1 MRGFD
6 KLEEG
11 RSRVLVYQVG
21 SIQIIY
27 QDVIRWLY
35 QVDCQM
41 DPYQILVDVSRVYW
55 IQLDPVGSQVD
66 PCVSQVDPCV
76 SQWILVGS
84 MCILGGSMYILV
96 DLSWIHV
103 YPVGSLYILVEP
115 LQTLVYPLLDP
126 CRSLQIFSISTC
138 IFIYPLYPYQS
149 TLSLSIH
156 SYPLLSTLSIYSISF
171 NIHSMQQI
179 YFAFFIKALLNMRIF
194 RIFPLFTSRKLL
206 QPIKSIQ
213 NTSIPLIDIIPINWN
228 SFQSS
233 CTCHHVHPSFFS
245 KSLLIN
251 VDDSIQY
258 NNQLLFFLFI
268 V

>member
-6 KLEEG
+6 KLEEE

-27 QDVIRWLY
+27 QDDIRWLY

-41 DPYQILVDVSRVYW
+41 DPYQILVDSF
-55 IQLDPVGSQVD
+55 I
-66 PCVSQVDPCV
+66 
-76 SQWILVGS
+76 SQWMLVESIGS
-84 MCILGGSMYILV
+84 MCILGGSMYILSGSMYILV
-96 DLSWIHV
+96 DLRWIQLDLSWIHV

>member
-66 PCVSQVDPCV
+66 PCVSQVDPCI

-84 MCILGGSMYILV
+84 MCIQLDPCISQQSLYRPQYIHYQILV
-96 DLSWIHV
+96 
-103 YPVGSLYILVEP
+103 
-115 LQTLVYPLLDP
+115 DP
-126 CRSLQIFSISTC
+126 CRSLVYPLVSLYTHSIP
-138 IFIYPLYPYQS
+138 INPLYPYQS
-149 TLSLSIH
+149 TLIH
-156 SYPLLSTLSIYSISF
+156 SYPPYPSILY
-171 NIHSMQQI
+171 
-179 YFAFFIKALLNMRIF
+179 
-194 RIFPLFTSRKLL
+194 
-206 QPIKSIQ
+206 
-213 NTSIPLIDIIPINWN
+213 
-228 SFQSS
+228 
-233 CTCHHVHPSFFS
+233 
-245 KSLLIN
+245 LLI
-251 VDDSIQY
+251 SILCNRSILPSSSRHY
-258 NNQLLFFLFI
+258 
-268 V
+268 

>member
-27 QDVIRWLY
+27 QDVIRWVY

-55 IQLDPVGSQVD
+55 IQLDPVGS
-66 PCVSQVDPCV
+66 
-76 SQWILVGS
+76 

-103 YPVGSLYILVEP
+103 YPVGPLYILVEP

>member
-55 IQLDPVGSQVD
+55 IHVYLRWIHVYLSGSQLDPCIS
-66 PCVSQVDPCV
+66 S
-76 SQWILVGS
+76 WILVYLS
-84 MCILGGSMYILV
+84 RAFIDLSISITRSLQILV
-96 DLSWIHV
+96 DLQYIHL
-103 YPVGSLYILVEP
+103 YLYI
-115 LQTLVYPLLDP
+115 
-126 CRSLQIFSISTC
+126 
-138 IFIYPLYPYQS
+138 S

>member
-41 DPYQILVDVSRVYW
+41 DPYQILVDSFISQWMLVESIGSSW
-55 IQLDPVGSQVD
+55 IQLDPVGS
-66 PCVSQVDPCV
+66 
-76 SQWILVGS
+76 
-84 MCILGGSMYILV
+84 MCIL
-96 DLSWIHV
+96 
-103 YPVGSLYILVEP
+103 VGSLYILVEP

>member
-55 IQLDPVGSQVD
+55 IQLDPVGS
-66 PCVSQVDPCV
+66 
-76 SQWILVGS
+76 

-115 LQTLVYPLLDP
+115 LWTLVYPLLDP

-149 TLSLSIH
+149 TLIH
-156 SYPLLSTLSIYSISF
+156 SYPPYPSILY
-171 NIHSMQQI
+171 
-179 YFAFFIKALLNMRIF
+179 
-194 RIFPLFTSRKLL
+194 
-206 QPIKSIQ
+206 
-213 NTSIPLIDIIPINWN
+213 
-228 SFQSS
+228 
-233 CTCHHVHPSFFS
+233 
-245 KSLLIN
+245 LLI
-251 VDDSIQY
+251 SILCNRSILPSSSRHY
-258 NNQLLFFLFI
+258 
-268 V
+268 

>member
-55 IQLDPVGSQVD
+55 IQLDP
-66 PCVSQVDPCV
+66 
-76 SQWILVGS
+76 VGS

-149 TLSLSIH
+149 TLIH

>member
-55 IQLDPVGSQVD
+55 IQLDPVGS
-66 PCVSQVDPCV
+66 
-76 SQWILVGS
+76 

-103 YPVGSLYILVEP
+103 YLSWIHVYLSGS
-115 LQTLVYPLLDP
+115 QLDP
-126 CRSLQIFSISTC
+126 CVSSWILVYLSRAFIDLSISITRSLQILVDLQYIH
-138 IFIYPLYPYQS
+138 LYLYIP

-156 SYPLLSTLSIYSISF
+156 SIPINPLLSTL
-171 NIHSMQQI
+171 IHPI
-179 YFAFFIKALLNMRIF
+179 HLFYIF
-194 RIFPLFTSRKLL
+194 
-206 QPIKSIQ
+206 
-213 NTSIPLIDIIPINWN
+213 
-228 SFQSS
+228 
-233 CTCHHVHPSFFS
+233 
-245 KSLLIN
+245 
-251 VDDSIQY
+251 
-258 NNQLLFFLFI
+258 
-268 V
+268 

>member
-21 SIQIIY
+21 SNRLY
-27 QDVIRWLY
+27 TRMLLDGCIRWI
-35 QVDCQM
+35 VRW
-41 DPYQILVDVSRVYW
+41 ILIR
-55 IQLDPVGSQVD
+55 
-66 PCVSQVDPCV
+66 
-76 SQWILVGS
+76 SQWMLVESIGSMCILVGS

>member
-55 IQLDPVGSQVD
+55 IQLDPVGS
-66 PCVSQVDPCV
+66 
-76 SQWILVGS
+76 

-103 YPVGSLYILVEP
+103 YPVGSLYIQLDPVGSLYILVEP

-138 IFIYPLYPYQS
+138 IFTYPFYPYQS

>member
-41 DPYQILVDVSRVYW
+41 DPYQILVDSFISQWMLVESIGSSW
-55 IQLDPVGSQVD
+55 IQLD
-66 PCVSQVDPCV
+66 PCVSQVDPCI

-84 MCILGGSMYILV
+84 
-96 DLSWIHV
+96 SWIHV

-149 TLSLSIH
+149 TLIH
-156 SYPLLSTLSIYSISF
+156 SYPPYPSILY
-171 NIHSMQQI
+171 
-179 YFAFFIKALLNMRIF
+179 
-194 RIFPLFTSRKLL
+194 
-206 QPIKSIQ
+206 
-213 NTSIPLIDIIPINWN
+213 
-228 SFQSS
+228 
-233 CTCHHVHPSFFS
+233 
-245 KSLLIN
+245 LLI
-251 VDDSIQY
+251 SILCNRSILPSSSRHY
-258 NNQLLFFLFI
+258 
-268 V
+268 

>member
-55 IQLDPVGSQVD
+55 IHVYLR
-66 PCVSQVDPCV
+66 
-76 SQWILVGS
+76 WIHVYLS
-84 MCILGGSMYILV
+84 GSMYILV

>member
-35 QVDCQM
+35 QVDCQI
-41 DPYQILVDVSRVYW
+41 DPYQILVDSFISQWMLVESIGSSW
-55 IQLDPVGSQVD
+55 IQLDPCISQLD
-66 PCVSQVDPCV
+66 PCI

-84 MCILGGSMYILV
+84 MCIQL
-96 DLSWIHV
+96 D
-103 YPVGSLYILVEP
+103 PVGSLYILVEP

>member
-55 IQLDPVGSQVD
+55 IQLDP
-66 PCVSQVDPCV
+66 
-76 SQWILVGS
+76 VGS

-251 VDDSIQY
+251 VDDSI
-258 NNQLLFFLFI
+258 
-268 V
+268 

>member
-21 SIQIIY
+21 SNRLYIVDYILGCY
-27 QDVIRWLY
+27 QMAVLGGLLDGSLL
-35 QVDCQM
+35 DPSGCQQSLL
-41 DPYQILVDVSRVYW
+41 DPVGSSWIHVYLRW
-55 IQLDPVGSQVD
+55 IQLDP
-66 PCVSQVDPCV
+66 CI

-149 TLSLSIH
+149 TLIH
-156 SYPLLSTLSIYSISF
+156 P
-171 NIHSMQQI
+171 IHLF
-179 YFAFFIKALLNMRIF
+179 YIF
-194 RIFPLFTSRKLL
+194 
-206 QPIKSIQ
+206 
-213 NTSIPLIDIIPINWN
+213 
-228 SFQSS
+228 
-233 CTCHHVHPSFFS
+233 
-245 KSLLIN
+245 
-251 VDDSIQY
+251 
-258 NNQLLFFLFI
+258 
-268 V
+268 

>member
-27 QDVIRWLY
+27 SRLYTRMLLDGCIRWI
-35 QVDCQM
+35 VRW
-41 DPYQILVDVSRVYW
+41 ILIR
-55 IQLDPVGSQVD
+55 
-66 PCVSQVDPCV
+66 
-76 SQWILVGS
+76 SQWIHSYHSGCQQSLLDPVGS

>member
-55 IQLDPVGSQVD
+55 IQLDPVGS
-66 PCVSQVDPCV
+66 
-76 SQWILVGS
+76 

-103 YPVGSLYILVEP
+103 YPIGSLYILVEP

>member
-149 TLSLSIH
+149 TLIH
-156 SYPLLSTLSIYSISF
+156 SYPPYPSILY
-171 NIHSMQQI
+171 
-179 YFAFFIKALLNMRIF
+179 
-194 RIFPLFTSRKLL
+194 
-206 QPIKSIQ
+206 
-213 NTSIPLIDIIPINWN
+213 
-228 SFQSS
+228 
-233 CTCHHVHPSFFS
+233 
-245 KSLLIN
+245 LLI
-251 VDDSIQY
+251 SILCNRSILPSSSRHY
-258 NNQLLFFLFI
+258 
-268 V
+268 

>member
-55 IQLDPVGSQVD
+55 IHVYLRWIHVYLSGSQLD
-66 PCVSQVDPCV
+66 PCVS
-76 SQWILVGS
+76 
-84 MCILGGSMYILV
+84 
-96 DLSWIHV
+96 SWIHV

>member
-55 IQLDPVGSQVD
+55 IQLDPVGSM
-66 PCVSQVDPCV
+66 C
-76 SQWILVGS
+76 ILVGS
-84 MCILGGSMYILV
+84 MCILV

-103 YPVGSLYILVEP
+103 YPVGSMCIQLDPVGSLYILVEP

>member
-55 IQLDPVGSQVD
+55 IHV
-66 PCVSQVDPCV
+66 
-76 SQWILVGS
+76 
-84 MCILGGSMYILV
+84 Y
-96 DLSWIHV
+96 LSWIHV
-103 YPVGSLYILVEP
+103 YLRWIHLYLYIP
-115 LQTLVYPLLDP
+115 
-126 CRSLQIFSISTC
+126 
-138 IFIYPLYPYQS
+138 

>member
-55 IQLDPVGSQVD
+55 IHVYLR
-66 PCVSQVDPCV
+66 
-76 SQWILVGS
+76 WIHVYLS
-84 MCILGGSMYILV
+84 GSMYILV

-126 CRSLQIFSISTC
+126 CRSSWIFSISTC

>member
-55 IQLDPVGSQVD
+55 IQLDP
-66 PCVSQVDPCV
+66 
-76 SQWILVGS
+76 VGS

-149 TLSLSIH
+149 TLIH
-156 SYPLLSTLSIYSISF
+156 SYPPYPSILY
-171 NIHSMQQI
+171 
-179 YFAFFIKALLNMRIF
+179 
-194 RIFPLFTSRKLL
+194 
-206 QPIKSIQ
+206 
-213 NTSIPLIDIIPINWN
+213 
-228 SFQSS
+228 
-233 CTCHHVHPSFFS
+233 
-245 KSLLIN
+245 LLI
-251 VDDSIQY
+251 SILCNRSILPSSSRHY
-258 NNQLLFFLFI
+258 
-268 V
+268 

>member
-21 SIQIIY
+21 SNRLYIVDYILGCY
-27 QDVIRWLY
+27 QMAVLGGLLDGSLL
-35 QVDCQM
+35 DPSGCQ
-41 DPYQILVDVSRVYW
+41 QSL
-55 IQLDPVGSQVD
+55 LDPVGS
-66 PCVSQVDPCV
+66 
-76 SQWILVGS
+76 
-84 MCILGGSMYILV
+84 
-96 DLSWIHV
+96 SWIHV
-103 YPVGSLYILVEP
+103 YLRWIHVYLSGS
-115 LQTLVYPLLDP
+115 QLDP
-126 CRSLQIFSISTC
+126 CVSSWILVYLSRAFIDLSISITRSLQILVDLQYIH
-138 IFIYPLYPYQS
+138 LYLYIP

>member
-35 QVDCQM
+35 QVDFQM

-55 IQLDPVGSQVD
+55 IQLDP
-66 PCVSQVDPCV
+66 
-76 SQWILVGS
+76 VGS

-228 SFQSS
+228 SFESS

>member
-21 SIQIIY
+21 SNRLY
-27 QDVIRWLY
+27 TRMLLDGCIRWIVRWILIRSQWIHSY
-35 QVDCQM
+35 HSGCQ
-41 DPYQILVDVSRVYW
+41 QSL
-55 IQLDPVGSQVD
+55 LD
-66 PCVSQVDPCV
+66 PCVSQVDPCI

-84 MCILGGSMYILV
+84 MCIQL
-96 DLSWIHV
+96 D
-103 YPVGSLYILVEP
+103 PVGSLYILVEP

-149 TLSLSIH
+149 TLIH
-156 SYPLLSTLSIYSISF
+156 SYPLLSIYSISF